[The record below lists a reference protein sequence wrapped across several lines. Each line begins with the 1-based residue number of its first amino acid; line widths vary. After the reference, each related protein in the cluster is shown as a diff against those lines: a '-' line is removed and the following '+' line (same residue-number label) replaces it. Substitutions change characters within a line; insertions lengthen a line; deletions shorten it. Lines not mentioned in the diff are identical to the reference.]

1 MKTLKK
7 IIALVCAAAMVC
19 ALAACGEKTQPAT
32 DTPNNSTGTSVTDTA
47 TSDTAVSGDIKYTVD
62 GKLTMG
68 TNAEFPPYEYHE
80 GGDIVGI
87 DAEIAALIA
96 QKLGVELE
104 IKDMEFDSIIG
115 AVQTG
120 SIDIGMAG
128 MSVTEDRLKT
138 VDFTNNYTTA
148 AQVIIVK
155 DDSIVASIDDLK
167 DKKVGV
173 QESTTGDMS
182 VTEDLGED
190 HVKRYN
196 KGSDAVSAL
205 KSGAVDAVVI
215 DGEPAKSYVAANE
228 GLKILETNYA
238 TEEYAIAVNK
248 DNAALTEAINKAL
261 TELEADGSI
270 EKIINKYIPAE

>member
-1 MKTLKK
+1 MKKFKK
-7 IIALVCAAAMVC
+7 IAALVCAAAMVC
-19 ALAACGEKTQPAT
+19 AFAACGEKENASNTPASNGAA
-32 DTPNNSTGTSVTDTA
+32 TPAA
-47 TSDTAVSGDIKYTVD
+47 TSDTAAADINYTVD

-68 TNAEFPPYEYHE
+68 TNAEFEPYEFHE
-80 GGDIVGI
+80 GGEIVGI
-87 DAEIAALIA
+87 DAEVAALIA
-96 QKLGVELE
+96 EKLGVELE

-120 SIDIGMAG
+120 SVDIGMAG

-138 VDFTNNYTTA
+138 VDFTDTYTTA

-155 DDSIVASIDDLK
+155 EDSTVASIDDLK
-167 DKKVGV
+167 DKTVGV

-182 VTEDLGED
+182 VSEDLGED

-215 DGEPAKSYVAANE
+215 DGEPAKAFVAQNE
-228 GLKILETNYA
+228 GLKILETTYA
-238 TEEYAIAVNK
+238 EEEYAIAVNK
-248 DNAALTEAINKAL
+248 DNAALTEAINGILKEL
-261 TELEADGSI
+261 TEDGSI
-270 EKIINKYIPAE
+270 EKITAKYIPAE